1 MTTTSS
7 RALHGNF
14 ENLATVVTGIRGQRE
29 QRTFPFSPPPP
40 PPGHS
45 HLDTPQV
52 ETGGKGPQEHQHQC
66 IISTVTCRGLKGGGW
81 STSHSFNNGGSP
93 R

>member
-1 MTTTSS
+1 LTTTSS

-40 PPGHS
+40 PPPPGHS

-52 ETGGKGPQEHQHQC
+52 ETGGKGPQEHQHQ
-66 IISTVTCRGLKGGGW
+66 STVTCRGLKGGGW
-81 STSHSFNNGGSP
+81 STSHSFNNGGSQ